1 MQRRALTLSL
11 SGGTVAVLTAS
22 AFLIHTPYAEMSPG
36 PTYDTLK
43 SYSTESGQPAKPVIA
58 ISGTQTFKHDAGGEL
73 RMVTVE
79 VSRADYHP
87 NSVEV
92 LSGWLSDDK
101 IVVPRTVI
109 YPEGQT
115 AEEATQQNTALFDDS
130 EDQAI
135 TAALAAKGIK
145 PLRTEVVVD
154 SVTQG
159 TPAAGKLQSG
169 DVITGV
175 DGTPL
180 AKPDDVHTLI
190 QKHKPGETV
199 KLTIT
204 RAGQSQDISI
214 VTAQS
219 HDTGPSRA
227 VVGFVPRTRNV
238 FPFDVKIQL
247 DNVGGPS
254 AGMMFALGIIDQLS
268 PEDITGGLKIAGTG
282 TIDAD
287 GKVGP
292 IGGVQMKTLAAKR
305 DHATVFL
312 TPAEN
317 CADAVKNAPSGLK
330 LVKVT
335 TLQSALDALKTLRS
349 GGTPT
354 MCG

>member
-1 MQRRALTLSL
+1 MTLS
-11 SGGTVAVLTAS
+11 GATVALLTVS
-22 AFLIHTPYAEMSPG
+22 AFLIPTPYAEMSPG
-36 PTYDTLK
+36 PTYDTLG
-43 SYSTESGQPAKPVIA
+43 SYSTASGQPPKPVIA
-58 ISGTQTFKHDAGGEL
+58 ISGTDTFKHDGGGQL

-79 VSRADYHP
+79 VSRADYRP

-115 AEEATQQNTALFDDS
+115 AEEATQQNTVMFDDS

-145 PLRTEVVVD
+145 PTKSEAVVD
-154 SVTQG
+154 SVTPG
-159 TPAAGKLQSG
+159 SPADGKLQAK
-169 DVITGV
+169 DVIDAV

-180 AKPDDVHTLI
+180 AKPDDVRTLI

-199 KLTIT
+199 VFTVT
-204 RAGQSQDISI
+204 RDGKQQQVSI
-214 VTAQS
+214 VTTQS
-219 HDTGPSRA
+219 HDTSPART
-227 VVGFVPRTRNV
+227 VVGFLPGTQNG
-238 FPFDVKIQL
+238 FPFAVKIQL

-254 AGMMFALGIIDQLS
+254 AGMMFALGIIDELS
-268 PEDITGGLKIAGTG
+268 PQDITGGKKIAGTG

-287 GKVGP
+287 GKVGA

-305 DHATVFL
+305 DGASVFL

-317 CADAVKNAPSGLK
+317 CADAAKNAPSGLE

-335 TLQSALDALKTLRS
+335 TLQSALDALATLRA
-349 GGTPT
+349 GGTPAT
-354 MCG
+354 CG

>member
-1 MQRRALTLSL
+1 MQRRALTLTL
-11 SGGTVAVLTAS
+11 SGATVALLTAS
-22 AFLIHTPYAEMSPG
+22 AFLIPTPYAEMSPG
-36 PTYDTLK
+36 PTYDTLG

-58 ISGTQTFKHDAGGEL
+58 ISGTDTFKHDGGGQL

-79 VSRADYHP
+79 VSRADYRP

-92 LSGWLSDDK
+92 LSGWLSEDK

-145 PLRTEVVVD
+145 PVKTEVVVD
-154 SVTQG
+154 SVTAG
-159 TPAAGKLQSG
+159 SPADGKLRPK
-169 DVITGV
+169 DVITAV
-175 DGTPL
+175 DGTAL
-180 AKPDDVHTLI
+180 AKPDDVHTMI
-190 QKHKPGETV
+190 QKHKPGDTV
-199 KLTIT
+199 ELTVT
-204 RAGQSQDISI
+204 RDGKPQTVSI

-219 HDTGPSRA
+219 HDSGPSRA
-227 VVGFVPRTRNV
+227 LVGFLPRTQNV

-268 PEDITGGLKIAGTG
+268 QQDITGGTKIAGTG

-305 DHATVFL
+305 DGAKVFL

-317 CADAVKNAPSGLK
+317 CADAVKNAPGGLK

-335 TLQSALDALKTLRS
+335 NLQSALDALTALRS

-354 MCG
+354 LCG